1 MKQLLSKVVRA
12 SRLQAR
18 ADETSALHRLKY
30 LCLSVSICGF
40 FSTALA
46 DSTPVLNRTGKTFDP
61 AIPTIRSVLG
71 YDFGEQITRH
81 SAMEQYMNA
90 LAKSSPKIKVQK
102 IGETYEGRALYYLI
116 ISSPENM
123 SRLEELRQANLKLA
137 DPRKSSAGEANEIIQ
152 KNPVFV
158 CLSYSV
164 HGAEHSGAETALAL
178 AYYLVAGTDAET
190 QEILRNCVILID
202 PMENPDGRERF
213 ISYFYST
220 VGVTPNSDP
229 NAAEHNQTW
238 PGGRY
243 NHYLFDMNRDWTVLS
258 QKETLARIKAYQQY
272 HPQIFIDVHEM
283 SEDSSYF
290 FPPPTVPHN
299 PHIPPNMVEWWN
311 KLGKAVSGE
320 FDRHRVEYFTQ
331 ERFDFW
337 YPGYGDSWPTYNGAL
352 SGTFE
357 QASVRGLIRK
367 RYDEKVVHY
376 HDAIW
381 HHFLSTLATC
391 KLAATNR
398 EARLRDFY
406 RFRESAIE
414 EGKIGPIRQYLIR
427 RSTDPN
433 QADRLVEKLIW
444 QGVEVRQLQNDF
456 KVEAYGYYSEG
467 MSTHSF
473 RKGDYVISLEQP
485 LKRLL
490 RSLFDKETLPDKK
503 FLEEEEQRRKDKE
516 PSEFYDISAW
526 SLPLAYNLD
535 AYWSTEPAPAGAEL
549 IQTVPQENPAIPDA
563 TYAYLLNYDS
573 NEVIQAAQELL
584 QRNVRVYFTTKPFT
598 LQQRKYNAGSL
609 IIKISD
615 QPSGLASQLQ
625 QVSKTTGLRFEGTNT
640 AWTEEGPDLGSND
653 VYFVERPKVAVL
665 TQMPTDPTS
674 YGAILYLFEQRYQFP
689 FTALPTTM
697 LNDVKLKDYNVVILP
712 DEGGISSY
720 QAIVG
725 DEGIKTLKNWV
736 QEGGTVIAVGSA
748 AAFIAENGELTSVKR
763 IQKFKKDSK
772 EPVEEKKAEG
782 EQEKEPEE
790 ETEKPDVIPGAIG
803 RAKLNLKHFLTF
815 GYRSEEIPVFLYSS
829 NVLEAPAGVKP
840 VASYPAAD
848 RLKMSGLI
856 WDISRQRLENKVYL
870 MEESLG
876 SGHVI
881 LFAEDPTF
889 RAYWEGL
896 DKLFFNGVLF
906 GPSM

>member
-1 MKQLLSKVVRA
+1 MKRLS
-12 SRLQAR
+12 
-18 ADETSALHRLKY
+18 KY
-30 LCLSVSICGF
+30 LCAFLCVFVSCAF
-40 FSTALA
+40 A
-46 DSTPVLNRTGKTFDP
+46 DSTPVLSRTGKTFDP

-71 YDFGEQITRH
+71 YDFGEHITRH
-81 SAMEQYMNA
+81 SAMEQYIHA
-90 LAKSSPKIKVQK
+90 LAKASPKIKIQK
-102 IGETYEGRALYYLI
+102 IGESYEGRALYYLI

-123 SRLEELRQANLKLA
+123 SRLEGLRQANLKLA
-137 DPRKSSAGEANEIIQ
+137 DPRRISSGDADEIIR

-178 AYYLVAGTDAET
+178 AYYLIANTDAET

-220 VGVTPNSDP
+220 VGVTPNPDP
-229 NAAEHNQTW
+229 NAAEHNQAW

-258 QKETLARIKAYQQY
+258 QKETFARIKAYQQY
-272 HPQIFIDVHEM
+272 HPEIFIDVHEM
-283 SEDSSYF
+283 GEDSSYF
-290 FPPPTVPHN
+290 FPPPSVPHN

-311 KLGKAVSGE
+311 KLGKAVSSE

-352 SGTFE
+352 AGTFE
-357 QASVRGLIRK
+357 QASVRGLVRK

-376 HDAIW
+376 QDAIW

-433 QADRLVEKLIW
+433 QADRIAEKLIW
-444 QGVEVRQLQNDF
+444 QGVEVRQLQRDF
-456 KVEAYGYYSEG
+456 KVDAFGYYTEG
-467 MSTHSF
+467 MSTHNF
-473 RKGDYVISLEQP
+473 HKGDYVISLEQP

-490 RSLFDKETLPDKK
+490 RALFDKETLPDKR
-503 FLEEEEQRRKDKE
+503 FLEEEEERRKDKE

-526 SLPLAYNLD
+526 SLPLAYHLD
-535 AYWSTEPAPAGAEL
+535 AYWSTEPATNDAKV
-549 IQTVPQENPAIPDA
+549 ISSVPQENPAIPEA

-573 NEVIQAAQELL
+573 NQLIYAAQELL
-584 QRNVRVYFTTKPFT
+584 KRDVRLYFTTKPFT
-598 LQQRKYNAGSL
+598 LHQRKYNAGSL
-609 IIKISD
+609 IIKMSD
-615 QPSGLASQLQ
+615 QTSDLTSKLQ
-625 QVSKTTGLRFEGTNT
+625 QVSKITGLRFDGTNT

-653 VYFVERPKVAVL
+653 VYFVERPKVAIL
-665 TQMPTDPTS
+665 TQVPTDPTS
-674 YGAILYLFEQRYQFP
+674 YGAMMYLFEQRYQFP
-689 FTALPTTM
+689 FTALPSYM
-697 LNDVKLKDYNVVILP
+697 LTSVKLKDYNVIILP
-712 DEGGISSY
+712 EEGGISSY
-720 QAIVG
+720 QAILG
-725 DEGIKTLKNWV
+725 DDGIKALKTWI
-736 QEGGTVIAVGSA
+736 QEGGSLIAVGSA
-748 AAFIAENGELTSVKR
+748 AGFIAENGELTSVRK

-772 EPVEEKKAEG
+772 EPVEEKKE
-782 EQEKEPEE
+782 EEEKEKEPEE

-803 RAKLNLKHFLTF
+803 RVKLYLKHFLTF

-829 NVLEAPAGVKP
+829 NVLEAPAGEKP
-840 VASYPAAD
+840 VAFYPSAD

-856 WDISRQRLENKVYL
+856 WDISAQRLENKVYL
-870 MEESLG
+870 MAEPLG